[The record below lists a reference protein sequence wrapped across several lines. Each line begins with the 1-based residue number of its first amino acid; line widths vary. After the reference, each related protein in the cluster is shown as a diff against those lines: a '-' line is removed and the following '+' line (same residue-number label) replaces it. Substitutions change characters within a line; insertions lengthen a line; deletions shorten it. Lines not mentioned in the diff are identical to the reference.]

1 MWELTEIQKYKGSLE
16 VKFLDYT
23 LRIGGEAGQGLQ
35 TIGGALAKIFS
46 RKGYHVFTHQDY
58 MSRVRGGHNYYQ
70 IRFSDRKVSAS
81 RDMVDILLALDLN
94 TIEIHKESVRDDGF
108 ILYDSETIKKKFEE
122 PEFIDVPFK
131 KIALDVGKSGI
142 MANTVATGAVL
153 GLLGLGLENLKD
165 ILKSTFRK
173 KGEEVIE
180 KNLACAEAGY
190 NYALSNCPRCE
201 GAEIQEP
208 EEKKFML
215 IDGIQAIGLGALM
228 SGCKFYSAY
237 PMTPSTGILNYLAS
251 KAEEHGL
258 VVEQAEDEISAINM
272 AIGASFTG
280 VRAMTGSSGGGFA
293 LMVEGLSLAGMTET
307 PLVIAE
313 IQRPGPATGLPTRTE
328 QADLLFIL
336 YAGHGEFPKVIFEP
350 GTPKQAFYL
359 TNRAF
364 ELAEKY
370 QIPVFIQSDQYLG
383 DSEWTF
389 ENFDFEHLIYNDYR
403 LREKDLEGVEE
414 YKRHR
419 YSDTGISLLAVPGEA
434 GKHLVVADSDEHD
447 EEGHIIEDA
456 ETRIK
461 MVRKRLL
468 KKLSLIKKEI
478 EAPFLYGDPS
488 PEIVL
493 VGHGSTYGV
502 IKEVVDILSRD
513 RKVAMMHFSQV
524 YPLPERDRLDYI
536 ELLEK
541 AKLAISIENNATGQF
556 AKLMRAETGFGFTHQ
571 ILKYDGRPFTIENL
585 KEEVDAYL

>member
-1 MWELTEIQKYKGSLE
+1 LE

-58 MSRVRGGHNYYQ
+58 MSRVRGGHNFYQ
-70 IRFSDRKVSAS
+70 IRFSDQKVSAS

-108 ILYDSETIKKKFEE
+108 ILYDSETIKKKFEG

-131 KIALDVGKSGI
+131 KIALDVGKSSI

-153 GLLGLGLENLKD
+153 GLLGLGLENLKE
-165 ILKSTFRK
+165 ILKSTFKK

-180 KNLACAEAGY
+180 KNLTCAEEGY

-201 GAEIQEP
+201 GVEIQEP

-215 IDGIQAIGLGALM
+215 IDGLQAIGLGALM

-251 KAEEHGL
+251 KAEEYGL

-272 AIGASFTG
+272 AIGASFAG

-313 IQRPGPATGLPTRTE
+313 VQRPGPATGLPTRTE

-336 YAGHGEFPKVIFEP
+336 YAGHGEFPRVIFEP

-389 ENFDFEHLIYNDYR
+389 ENFDTEHLIYNDYR

-414 YKRHR
+414 YKRHK
-419 YSDTGISLLAVPGEA
+419 YSETGISLLAVPGES

-456 ETRIK
+456 ETRIE

-468 KKLSLIKKEI
+468 KKLPLIKKEI
-478 EAPFLYGDPS
+478 EAPLLYGDPS

-541 AKLAISIENNATGQF
+541 AKFAISIENNATGQF
-556 AKLMRAETGFGFTHQ
+556 AKLIRAETGFDFTHQ
-571 ILKYDGRPFTIENL
+571 VLKYDGRPFTIENL
-585 KEEVDAYL
+585 KEEIDACL

>member
-1 MWELTEIQKYKGSLE
+1 ME

-58 MSRVRGGHNYYQ
+58 MSRVRGGHNFYQ
-70 IRFSDRKVSAS
+70 IRFSDQKVSAS

-108 ILYDSETIKKKFEE
+108 ILYDSETIKKKFEG

-131 KIALDVGKSGI
+131 KIALDVGKSSI

-153 GLLGLGLENLKD
+153 GLLGLGLENLKE
-165 ILKSTFRK
+165 ILKSTFKK

-180 KNLACAEAGY
+180 KNLTCAEEGY

-201 GAEIQEP
+201 GVEIQEP

-215 IDGIQAIGLGALM
+215 IDGLQAIGLGALM

-251 KAEEHGL
+251 KAEEYGL

-272 AIGASFTG
+272 AIGASFAG

-313 IQRPGPATGLPTRTE
+313 VQRPGPATGLPTRTE

-336 YAGHGEFPKVIFEP
+336 YAGHGEFPRVIFEP

-389 ENFDFEHLIYNDYR
+389 ENFDTEHLIYNDYR

-414 YKRHR
+414 YKRHK
-419 YSDTGISLLAVPGEA
+419 YSETGISLLAVPGES

-456 ETRIK
+456 ETRIE

-468 KKLSLIKKEI
+468 KKLPLIKKEI
-478 EAPFLYGDPS
+478 EAPLLYGDPS

-541 AKLAISIENNATGQF
+541 AKFAISIENNATGQF
-556 AKLMRAETGFGFTHQ
+556 AKLIRAETGFDFTHQ
-571 ILKYDGRPFTIENL
+571 VLKYDGRPFTIENL
-585 KEEVDAYL
+585 KEEIDACL

>member
-1 MWELTEIQKYKGSLE
+1 M
-16 VKFLDYT
+16 DYT
-23 LRIGGEAGQGLQ
+23 LRVGGEAGQGLQ

-46 RKGYHVFTHQDY
+46 RTGYQVFTHQDY
-58 MSRVRGGHNYYQ
+58 MSRIRGGHNFYQ
-70 IRFSDRKVSAS
+70 IRFSDQEVSAS

-94 TIEIHKESVRDDGF
+94 TIEIHKKSVRDDGF
-108 ILYDSETIKKKFEE
+108 ILYDSRTIKKKFEG

-131 KIALDVGKSGI
+131 KIALEVGKSSI
-142 MANTVATGAVL
+142 MANTVAIGAVL
-153 GLLGLGLENLKD
+153 GLLDLGLKTLTE
-165 ILKSTFRK
+165 ILKSTFKK

-180 KNLACAEAGY
+180 KNVACAEAGY
-190 NYALSNCPRCE
+190 NYVISNCPRCE
-201 GAEIQEP
+201 TVKIREP
-208 EEKKFML
+208 EEKKLML
-215 IDGIQAIGLGALM
+215 IDGLQAIGMGALI

-251 KAEEHGL
+251 KAEEYGL
-258 VVEQAEDEISAINM
+258 VVEQAEDEIAAINM
-272 AIGASFTG
+272 AIGASFAG

-293 LMVEGLSLAGMTET
+293 LMGEGLSLAGITET
-307 PLVIAE
+307 PIVIAE
-313 IQRPGPATGLPTRTE
+313 VQRPGPATGLPTRTE

-336 YAGHGEFPKVIFEP
+336 YAGHGEFPRVIFEP

-383 DSEWTF
+383 DTEWTF
-389 ENFDFEHLIYNDYR
+389 ENFDFEHLTYNDYR

-414 YKRHR
+414 YKRYK
-419 YSDTGISLLAVPGEA
+419 YSDTGISLLAVPGES

-461 MVRKRLL
+461 MVRKRLQ
-468 KKLSLIKKEI
+468 KKLPLIKSEI
-478 EAPFLYGDPS
+478 EAPLLYGDPS

-493 VGHGSTYGV
+493 MGHGSTYGV
-502 IKEVVDILSRD
+502 IKEVVDILSKD
-513 RKVAMMHFSQV
+513 RKIAMMHFSQV
-524 YPLPERDRLDYI
+524 YPLPERDRFDYI
-536 ELLEK
+536 ELLEN

-556 AKLMRAETGFGFTHQ
+556 AKLIRAETGFEFTHQ

-585 KEEVDAYL
+585 KEEVDACL

>member
-1 MWELTEIQKYKGSLE
+1 
-16 VKFLDYT
+16 
-23 LRIGGEAGQGLQ
+23 
-35 TIGGALAKIFS
+35 
-46 RKGYHVFTHQDY
+46 
-58 MSRVRGGHNYYQ
+58 MSRIRGGHNFYQ
-70 IRFSDRKVSAS
+70 IRFSDQEVSAS

-94 TIEIHKESVRDDGF
+94 TIEIHKKSVRDDGF
-108 ILYDSETIKKKFEE
+108 ILYDSRTIKKKFEG

-131 KIALDVGKSGI
+131 KIALEVGKSSI
-142 MANTVATGAVL
+142 MANTVAIGAVL
-153 GLLGLGLENLKD
+153 GLLDLGLKTLTE
-165 ILKSTFRK
+165 ILKSTFKK

-180 KNLACAEAGY
+180 KNVACAEAGY
-190 NYALSNCPRCE
+190 NYVISNCPRCE
-201 GAEIQEP
+201 TVKIREP
-208 EEKKFML
+208 EEKKLML
-215 IDGIQAIGLGALM
+215 IDGLQAIGMGALI

-251 KAEEHGL
+251 KAEEYGL
-258 VVEQAEDEISAINM
+258 VVEQAEDEIAAINM
-272 AIGASFTG
+272 AIGASFAG

-293 LMVEGLSLAGMTET
+293 LMGEGLSLAGITET
-307 PLVIAE
+307 PIVIAE
-313 IQRPGPATGLPTRTE
+313 VQRPGPATGLPTRTE

-336 YAGHGEFPKVIFEP
+336 YAGHGEFPRVIFEP

-383 DSEWTF
+383 DTEWTF
-389 ENFDFEHLIYNDYR
+389 ENFDFEHLTYNDYR

-414 YKRHR
+414 YKRYK
-419 YSDTGISLLAVPGEA
+419 YSDTGISLLAVPGES

-461 MVRKRLL
+461 MVRKRLQ
-468 KKLSLIKKEI
+468 KKLPLIKSEI
-478 EAPFLYGDPS
+478 EAPLLYGDPS

-493 VGHGSTYGV
+493 MGHGSTYGV
-502 IKEVVDILSRD
+502 IKEVVDILSKD
-513 RKVAMMHFSQV
+513 RKIAMMHFSQV
-524 YPLPERDRLDYI
+524 YPLPERDRFDYI
-536 ELLEK
+536 ELLEN

-556 AKLMRAETGFGFTHQ
+556 AKLIRAETGFEFTHQ

-585 KEEVDAYL
+585 KEEVDACL

>member
-1 MWELTEIQKYKGSLE
+1 M
-16 VKFLDYT
+16 DYT
-23 LRIGGEAGQGLQ
+23 LRVGGEAGQGLQ

-46 RKGYHVFTHQDY
+46 RTGYQVFTHQDY
-58 MSRVRGGHNYYQ
+58 MSRIRGGHNFYQ
-70 IRFSDRKVSAS
+70 IRFSDREVSAS

-94 TIEIHKESVRDDGF
+94 TIEIHKKSVRDDGF
-108 ILYDSETIKKKFEE
+108 ILYDSRTIKKKFEG

-131 KIALDVGKSGI
+131 KIALEVGKSSI
-142 MANTVATGAVL
+142 MVNTVAIGAVL
-153 GLLGLGLENLKD
+153 GLLDLGLKTLTE
-165 ILKSTFRK
+165 ILKSTFKK

-180 KNLACAEAGY
+180 KNVACAEAGY
-190 NYALSNCPRCE
+190 NYVISNCPRCE
-201 GAEIQEP
+201 TVKIREP
-208 EEKKFML
+208 EEKKLLL
-215 IDGIQAIGLGALM
+215 IDGLQAIGMGALI

-251 KAEEHGL
+251 KAEEYGL
-258 VVEQAEDEISAINM
+258 VVEQAEDEIAAINM
-272 AIGASFTG
+272 AIGASFAG

-293 LMVEGLSLAGMTET
+293 LMGEGLSLAGITET

-313 IQRPGPATGLPTRTE
+313 VQRPGPATGLPTRTE

-336 YAGHGEFPKVIFEP
+336 YAGHGEFPRVIFEP

-389 ENFDFEHLIYNDYR
+389 ENFDFEHLIYNNYR
-403 LREKDLEGVEE
+403 LREKDLEEVEE
-414 YKRHR
+414 YKRYK
-419 YSDTGISLLAVPGEA
+419 YSDTGISLLAVPGES

-461 MVRKRLL
+461 MVRKRLQ
-468 KKLSLIKKEI
+468 KKLPLIKKEI
-478 EAPFLYGDPS
+478 EAPLLYGDPS

-493 VGHGSTYGV
+493 LGHGSTYGV
-502 IKEVVDILSRD
+502 IKEMVDILSKD
-513 RKVAMMHFSQV
+513 RKIAMMHFSQV
-524 YPLPERDRLDYI
+524 YPLPERDRFDYI
-536 ELLEK
+536 ELLEN

-556 AKLMRAETGFGFTHQ
+556 AKLIRAETGFEFTHQ
-571 ILKYDGRPFTIENL
+571 ILKFDGRPFTIENL
-585 KEEVDAYL
+585 KEEVDACL